1 MVQDFN
7 IGIIGAGPAGC
18 ACAFFLT
25 KLGFKPTLID
35 YSSPLRTILPTGGGR
50 CNLAHAEFDFKELA
64 KNYPRGEKFLY
75 SVFSRFGTSE
85 TLEMFEN
92 IGIET
97 YTQENGRIFPV
108 SDSSKEV
115 QEKMLQAIKQC
126 KIIKEKAL
134 RIEKNGISFKVVTD
148 MNAYKFDKIVFSIG
162 GHNGY
167 EMIERIGVSVVEP
180 KPALV
185 GLVTSENFSN
195 LMGTTLKNVMNNE
208 TGITDDMLF
217 THFGISG
224 PLIYTVSSI
233 YARRE
238 HPYQL
243 SFNICPEL
251 DKMNFQQ
258 ILNNNPHKLLKNVL
272 SEYIPH
278 KFAEFLLNK
287 LNISS
292 AIKSHRVNG
301 EMRDLILDKL
311 NNFTVNIKSTKKDGE
326 TVSAGG
332 VSLDKINS
340 KTMESK
346 EVSGLYFCGEVID
359 VDGFCGG
366 FNLQNCW
373 STAYIASQGLCDF
386 KN

>member
-35 YSSPLRTILPTGGGR
+35 YSYPLRTILPTGGGR

-75 SVFSRFGTSE
+75 SVFSKFGTSE
-85 TLEMFEN
+85 TLEMFKN

-108 SDSSKEV
+108 SNSSKEV

-134 RIEKNGISFKVVTD
+134 RIEKNGIGFKVVTD

-185 GLVTSENFSN
+185 GLVTSENFSS

-233 YARRE
+233 YARRK

-258 ILNNNPHKLLKNVL
+258 ILNDNPHKLLKNVL

-278 KFAEFLLNK
+278 KFAELLLDK
-287 LNISS
+287 LNILSET
-292 AIKSHRVNG
+292 KSHRVNG